1 MADADELVDEPDPLT
16 VILRVNGQPRFDD
29 TVAERVSFTEG
40 QDIAFVLPS
49 ASGGNVALTYHL
61 SEGLPPG
68 LNFDPPTRTIVGKL
82 SADELYAIE
91 RDGYTVTYW
100 VADEDGEGPAAGPAE
115 LMFTI
120 VVHGMPS
127 FRGLLVDDQRYE
139 VEPRCGSPVT
149 AAAASG

>member
-68 LNFDPPTRTIVGKL
+68 LNLTPPTRTIVGKL

-100 VADEDGEGPAAGPAE
+100 WRMRMAK
-115 LMFTI
+115 
-120 VVHGMPS
+120 
-127 FRGLLVDDQRYE
+127 GLPLVRL
-139 VEPRCGSPVT
+139 S
-149 AAAASG
+149 